1 MKPENLAIGSTTS
14 EYSQLTQRRD
24 DLYKKMEE
32 TRMHWQLQNEVKKEL
47 DLTLNLIRL
56 LFTPTE

>member
-1 MKPENLAIGSTTS
+1 MS

-24 DLYKKMEE
+24 DLYKKMDE

-56 LFTPTE
+56 LFTPPDAQ